1 MTRKRANPVD
11 QRVNEIYTN
20 HTILTQTQFFAVCL
34 SAVACKRSIPELADR
49 RKGYSSI
56 PISYTTP
63 IWKEFDDSVVCYVN
77 FNNTLGR
84 VVVVK
89 PIVIGFEGIPFLSA
103 MTTTVDDSTTTN
115 DSIQFVGESRW
126 YETQDFILWPQQKV
140 VFRTVIPRAEIETA
154 RREGYSNV
162 VVKWIVFRPS
172 ESLCFQYAIKA
183 LPAPDTVFGTL
194 THNTHTVSLYG
205 HLIDR
210 RFPVTH
216 VWWDGLTFKNET
228 HHETISVGQS
238 WDDDYSLR

>member
-1 MTRKRANPVD
+1 MRSTRTIRFL
-11 QRVNEIYTN
+11 R
-20 HTILTQTQFFAVCL
+20 ILTFFAVCL
-34 SAVACKRSIPELADR
+34 SAVACKQSISELADQ

-63 IWKEFDDSVVCYVN
+63 IWKEYDDSVLCYVN
-77 FNNTLGR
+77 FINTLGR

-103 MTTTVDDSTTTN
+103 MATTADDSKTRN

-140 VFRTVIPRAEIETA
+140 VFRTVISRAEIEAA
-154 RREGYSNV
+154 RRMGYWSV
-162 VVKWIVFRPS
+162 MVKWIVFRPF
-172 ESLCFQYAIKA
+172 ESLCSQYEIKA

-210 RFPVTH
+210 RFPMTH
-216 VWWDGLTFKNET
+216 VRWDGLTYKNET
-228 HHETISVGQS
+228 HHEIISVWQS
-238 WDDDYSLR
+238 WKNEYSLQRTTSHRK